1 MTGTLYYVFFSWGC
15 SVITIKLSF
24 LFIEVPADP
33 LMDEPDG
40 KSNKSINNVID
51 NNISNNNINN
61 DNAIKLIFPLSQI
74 K

>member
-1 MTGTLYYVFFSWGC
+1 
-15 SVITIKLSF
+15 
-24 LFIEVPADP
+24 
-33 LMDEPDG
+33 MDEPDG